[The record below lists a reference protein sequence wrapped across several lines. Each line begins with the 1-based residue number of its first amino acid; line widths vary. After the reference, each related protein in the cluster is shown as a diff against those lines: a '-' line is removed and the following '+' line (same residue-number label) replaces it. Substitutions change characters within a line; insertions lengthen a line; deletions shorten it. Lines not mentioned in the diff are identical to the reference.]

1 MTRPPKMP
9 ASAIR
14 SMVESR
20 NAPQVPL
27 VPLIRAST
35 PSSMSRNTKIVQVKA
50 PGKSSPIGKRPSA
63 PPATPTVPM
72 TVTAFGVMGV
82 RASTLPT
89 GVNRRVMAGRSGFSM
104 AVRSYRRAELEFSA
118 ARVGFTFRQPGRFF
132 PWGLWTRCSR
142 VKAGRAQRWL
152 AGGRPP
158 APPEA
163 REAIA
168 RRRTSVAG
176 TSSGAGGA
184 AGRAP
189 AADQV
194 RNVVLVGHSGT
205 GKSSL
210 VEALLAATGTI
221 QRPGSIEEGTTVS
234 DFDEIEVKQQRSVNL
249 TLAPVIHNGI
259 KVNLLDTPGYADFT
273 GDLRAGLRA
282 ADSALFAV
290 SATDG
295 IDGVTRML
303 WEECA
308 AVGMPRAVVI
318 TKIDHQRAE
327 FQATLDACR
336 EAFGDAVAP
345 LYLPVGEPVNGLIG
359 LLSQKLYSYSG
370 GERSEGAPAAA
381 DEERMTDLRGELIE
395 GVITESE
402 DESLMDR
409 YLSGEEIDPKVLIED
424 LEKAVAQSSFYPVLV
439 VSAPQKIGMLELLE
453 VMTEA
458 FPSPAEHPLPP
469 VTTPDGKPVT
479 GLSADPKGPLL
490 AEVVKTTSD
499 SYVGRISLVRVFS
512 GTLRPDASVHVSG
525 HGRAA
530 SGHEDHDDDERI
542 GALTSPLGKQQRP
555 VTQCAAGDICA
566 VAKLSTAET
575 GDTLSDKEK
584 PLLMESWS
592 MPEPLL
598 PVAIVAKS
606 KADEDKLSQALSRL
620 VAEDPT
626 LRLEN
631 NAETRQLVL
640 WCMGEAHADLLL
652 DRLANRYGVAV
663 ETTDLRVP
671 LRETVAGKA
680 QGLGRN
686 VKQSGGHGEYGICHI
701 EIEPLADASA
711 FEFVDKIVGGVV
723 PRQFIPSVEK
733 GVRWQMEQGVV
744 AGYPMIGI
752 RVTLY
757 DGKAHSV
764 DSSDMAFQ
772 KAGRA
777 ALRDAVDKAQP
788 KLLEPVDE
796 VSVLVPDDYVGA
808 IMSDVPSRRGRVL
821 GTEQIGVGRTL
832 VKAEIPELE
841 ITRYAIELRSL
852 SHGTGSFTRSYLRHE
867 PLPAH
872 LASKVAAE
880 SKPG

>member
-1 MTRPPKMP
+1 
-9 ASAIR
+9 
-14 SMVESR
+14 
-20 NAPQVPL
+20 
-27 VPLIRAST
+27 
-35 PSSMSRNTKIVQVKA
+35 
-50 PGKSSPIGKRPSA
+50 
-63 PPATPTVPM
+63 
-72 TVTAFGVMGV
+72 VTAT
-82 RASTLPT
+82 AS
-89 GVNRRVMAGRSGFSM
+89 G
-104 AVRSYRRAELEFSA
+104 
-118 ARVGFTFRQPGRFF
+118 
-132 PWGLWTRCSR
+132 
-142 VKAGRAQRWL
+142 
-152 AGGRPP
+152 AGG
-158 APPEA
+158 
-163 REAIA
+163 
-168 RRRTSVAG
+168 S
-176 TSSGAGGA
+176 GGA

-210 VEALLAATGTI
+210 IEALLVATDTI
-221 QRPGSIEEGTTVS
+221 QRPGNIEEGTTVS
-234 DFDEIEVKQQRSVNL
+234 DFDEVEIRQQRSVNL

-303 WEECA
+303 WDECA

-327 FQATLDACR
+327 FDATLAACR

-345 LYLPVGEPVNGLIG
+345 LYLPVGAPVSGLIG
-359 LLSQKLYSYSG
+359 LLSAKQFNYAK
-370 GERSEGAPAAA
+370 GERTEGVPSPQDA
-381 DEERMTDLRGELIE
+381 ERLAELRGELIE
-395 GVITESE
+395 GIITESE

-409 YLSGEEIDPKVLIED
+409 YLSGEDIDPKVLIED
-424 LEKAVAQSSFYPVLV
+424 LEKAVARGSFYPVLV
-439 VSAPQKIGMLELLE
+439 TSALQRIGMLELLE
-453 VMTEA
+453 VMTQA
-458 FPSPAEHPLPP
+458 FPSPAEHPMPE
-469 VTTPDGKPVT
+469 VTTPDGKQVT
-479 GLSADPKGPLL
+479 GMSSDSKGSLL
-490 AEVVKTTSD
+490 AEVIKTTSD
-499 SYVGRISLVRVFS
+499 PYVGRISLVRVFS
-512 GTLRPDASVHVSG
+512 GTLRPDAAVHVSG

-530 SGHEDHDDDERI
+530 HGHEDHDNDERM
-542 GALTSPLGKQQRP
+542 GALTSPLGKQQRTI
-555 VTQCAAGDICA
+555 TQCGAGDICA
-566 VAKLSTAET
+566 VAKLGTAET
-575 GDTLSDKEK
+575 GDTLSDKDH
-584 PLLMESWS
+584 PLLMEAWS

-606 KADEDKLSQALSRL
+606 KADEDKLSQALGRL

-640 WCMGEAHADLLL
+640 WCMGEAHADVLL
-652 DRLANRYGVAV
+652 DRLAHRHGVAV

-671 LRETVAGKA
+671 LRETIAGKA

-686 VKQSGGHGEYGICHI
+686 VKQTGGHGEFGICHI
-701 EIEPLADASA
+701 EVEPLADSGG

-733 GVRWQMEQGVV
+733 GVRWQMEQGVT
-744 AGYPMIGI
+744 AGYPMTGV

-757 DGKAHSV
+757 DGKAHPV

-788 KLLEPVDE
+788 MLLEPVDE
-796 VSVLVPDDYVGA
+796 VTVLVPDDYVGA
-808 IMSDVPSRRGRVL
+808 VMSDLSSRRGRVL
-821 GTEQIGVGRTL
+821 GTEPVGVGRTL
-832 VKAEIPELE
+832 VKAEIPELQ
-841 ITRYAIELRSL
+841 ITRYAIDLRSV
-852 SHGTGSFTRSYLRHE
+852 SHGTGSFTRRYLRHE
-867 PLPAH
+867 PLPSQ
-872 LASKVAAE
+872 LAAKVAADSRPE
-880 SKPG
+880 